1 MSKNN
6 LGPLIAL
13 AVRDVLD
20 GDKLLDVDTV
30 YENLINRHGNEIFEH
45 ERLLAQAAV
54 KQKVKAYIRNAHS
67 INKDTGGDQL
77 SFLKDDAPATVS
89 VKLQQGGYA
98 YVPLSMATVAD
109 LEAATKAKR
118 NNIDN
123 ASASFKR
130 WNDALRPALKIMRKN
145 GTTFGEAQRLLVETA
160 VPAAKR
166 VSVQDKPKVSSRRA
180 K

>member
-6 LGPLIAL
+6 IGPLIAL

-20 GDKLLDVDTV
+20 GEKLLDVDSV
-30 YENLINRHGNEIFEH
+30 YQNLINRHGNEIFEH

-54 KQKVKAYIRNAHS
+54 KQKVKSYIRNAHR

-89 VKLQQGGYA
+89 VKQKQGGYA
-98 YVPLSMATVAD
+98 YVPLSMAMVAD

-118 NNIDN
+118 DNIDN
-123 ASASFKR
+123 AAASFKR

-145 GTTFGEAQRLLVETA
+145 GATFGEAQKIIAEAAA
-160 VPAAKR
+160 VPKKA
-166 VSVQDKPKVSSRRA
+166 SDEKPKTQRRRA
-180 K
+180 KA